1 MGYPEYLKGNLE
13 FVENLISDCKTS
25 YISQQM
31 DDEMN
36 FETVEQ
42 GHEYLGIV
50 SHGSP
55 KLAVIFIFGNSNKI
69 ENRGRK
75 ISMLLVEEVSLDHLI
90 DGPYFCSIKQKTC

>member
-13 FVENLISDCKTS
+13 FVENLKTHFKTS

-55 KLAVIFIFGNSNKI
+55 KLAVIYIFVNSNKI
-69 ENRGRK
+69 ENRDRSL
-75 ISMLLVEEVSLDHLI
+75 SMHSVEEI
-90 DGPYFCSIKQKTC
+90 